1 MTVRDYEVLSE
12 LRGDPELLALA
23 DALHDVLRPR
33 RRWLRPASLVLVLT
47 VAALASAVG
56 LIVANASAEK
66 HGYDGP
72 GLVPSNVSALTS
84 ERTRLDGIPKDLV
97 GATGDLA
104 PRPDTVHVLGGGIA
118 YAWVTASGRICSSA
132 LLSGGCLD
140 SPKVPIEVIG
150 ADPDV
155 VGGGKPPQ
163 VYGIASDEVRSV
175 TANLDN
181 GRSITADVIDN
192 FYVITLPEGVPPWIP
207 MTVVANLK
215 DGTAV
220 SERVSGGSAARI
232 P

>member
-1 MTVRDYEVLSE
+1 MTVRDPEVLGE
-12 LRGDPELLALA
+12 LRRDPELLAVA

-33 RRWLRPASLVLVLT
+33 RRWLRPASLAFVMA
-47 VAALASAVG
+47 VATLASAVG

-84 ERTRLDGIPKDLV
+84 ERTRLDGIPKDLA

-104 PRPDTVHVLGGGIA
+104 PRPRTVHVLGRGIA

-140 SPKVPIEVIG
+140 SPRVPIEVIG

-155 VGGGKPPQ
+155 VGSGKPPQ

-175 TANLDN
+175 TVNLDD
-181 GRSITADVIDN
+181 GRSITAPVIEN
-192 FYVITLPEGVPPWIP
+192 FYVITLPEGVLPWIP

-215 DGTAV
+215 DGTSF
-220 SERVSGGSAARI
+220 SERVAGGSSG
-232 P
+232 